1 MTENRK
7 KRYDKAGPQVVQAL
21 QRRHFDAA
29 YVSTKE
35 EAKALLLP
43 LFDTEQSVA
52 FGGSQTLGELGLIPA
67 LKERGVPVIDRDLAK
82 TPEERKA
89 LMKQGLLCHTFLM
102 SANAISK
109 DGQLVNL
116 DGNGNRVAPL
126 IYGPDRVIVCAGM
139 NKVMPSLE
147 DAIRRVRS
155 IAAPE
160 NAQRFSLNTPC
171 QSTGQCQDCLCEDSI
186 CAQMVITRLCR
197 PKKRIFV
204 LLIGEDLGM

>member
-7 KRYDKAGPQVVQAL
+7 KRYDKAGPLLVKAFQQ
-21 QRRHFDAA
+21 RHFDSA

-35 EAKALLLP
+35 EAKTLLLSMI
-43 LFDTEQSVA
+43 DTEHTVA

-67 LKERGVPVIDRDLAK
+67 LKEKGVPLLDRETAK
-82 TPEERKA
+82 TPEERKNI
-89 LMKQGLLCHTFLM
+89 MKQAVLSHTFLM
-102 SANAISK
+102 SSNGISA

-116 DGNGNRVAPL
+116 DGNGNRLAPL
-126 IYGPDRVIVCAGM
+126 LYGPDRVIVCAGM
-139 NKVMPSLE
+139 NKVAPTLD
-147 DAIRRVRS
+147 DAITRVRN

-160 NAQRFSLNTPC
+160 NAQRFGLDTPC
-171 QSTGQCQDCLCEDSI
+171 QTTGQCKNCLQKDCI

-197 PKKRIFV
+197 PEKRIFV